1 MPKKV
6 NHKGNII
13 SEVASTKGKVQS
25 GDIVFFNYS
34 GKKVTTKRPL
44 VLVLHPNWQGH
55 LHGLNLDYIPEGTL
69 RELWK
74 MTKVTL
80 QGKIE
85 RLAKLRLPLLKA
97 DIGDPKRF
105 YYSRLQGFLKSSLG
119 STGVAYRTYDVKA
132 IGGMKQVD
140 YRFEGSSFAEDAQ
153 DKAEDIRDTK
163 K

>member
-44 VLVLHPNWQGH
+44 VLVLHPNWKGH

-69 RELWK
+69 KELWK

-85 RLAKLRLPLLKA
+85 RLAK
-97 DIGDPKRF
+97 
-105 YYSRLQGFLKSSLG
+105 
-119 STGVAYRTYDVKA
+119 
-132 IGGMKQVD
+132 
-140 YRFEGSSFAEDAQ
+140 
-153 DKAEDIRDTK
+153 
-163 K
+163 

>member
-34 GKKVTTKRPL
+34 GKKVTTKRPM
-44 VLVLHPNWQGH
+44 VLILHPNWQGY

-69 RELWK
+69 KELWK

-105 YYSRLQGFLKSSLG
+105 YYSRLKGFLKGSLG

-140 YRFEGSSFAEDAQ
+140 YRFEGSSFADEAQ
-153 DKAEDIRDTK
+153 DTAEDIRTAK

>member
-132 IGGMKQVD
+132 IGGMKQID
-140 YRFEGSSFAEDAQ
+140 YRFEGSQFAEDARE
-153 DKAEDIRDTK
+153 KAEDIK
-163 K
+163 

>member
-13 SEVASTKGKVQS
+13 SEVSTTKNKVQP

>member
-44 VLVLHPNWQGH
+44 VLVLHPNWQGN

-105 YYSRLQGFLKSSLG
+105 YYSRLKKFLKGSLG

-153 DKAEDIRDTK
+153 DTAEDIRDTK